1 VPWPDYAGGSRPGG
15 RGGGS
20 RKACAAGAVPGHARV
35 ASTPVGAGDR
45 PRPPPAEGR
54 APCPSQPWHR
64 QGRRIWYFQLDPGRS
79 LGKTTALN
87 DDDMAEFVALQASFA
102 DSPKSWTVD
111 AAAIDRSSIDLS
123 VRNPHKAEEQRLRE
137 PEEIMALDAES
148 AEILASI
155 HGML

>member
-1 VPWPDYAGGSRPGG
+1 
-15 RGGGS
+15 
-20 RKACAAGAVPGHARV
+20 
-35 ASTPVGAGDR
+35 
-45 PRPPPAEGR
+45 
-54 APCPSQPWHR
+54 
-64 QGRRIWYFQLDPGRS
+64 
-79 LGKTTALN
+79 LN